1 MVYFDNELGGMVLNP
16 SGTKVAYI
24 AEAKKPK
31 NSPFFPTKNNKANG
45 GKDEPQDFGKEFS
58 YTEEWGE
65 QLVGKSQSVIAIF
78 DLETSTVDVLQDLVP
93 EDLCPGKVIIH
104 KLRREVSLVEQDNWK
119 GFLANL
125 KFIIKS
131 LRNLKK
137 KSASFY
143 ATF

>member
-104 KLRREVSLVEQDNWK
+104 KSGGEVEGDSQHLRL
-119 GFLANL
+119 G
-125 KFIIKS
+125 
-131 LRNLKK
+131 
-137 KSASFY
+137 
-143 ATF
+143 

>member
-1 MVYFDNELGGMVLNP
+1 MKTINLSDVDAHGMVYFDNELGGMVLNP

-78 DLETSTVDVLQDLVP
+78 DLETCSVDVLQDLVP

-104 KLRREVSLVEQDNWK
+104 KSRCEVSLVMDNLHTGQLSCHFFSDK
-119 GFLANL
+119 
-125 KFIIKS
+125 
-131 LRNLKK
+131 
-137 KSASFY
+137 
-143 ATF
+143 